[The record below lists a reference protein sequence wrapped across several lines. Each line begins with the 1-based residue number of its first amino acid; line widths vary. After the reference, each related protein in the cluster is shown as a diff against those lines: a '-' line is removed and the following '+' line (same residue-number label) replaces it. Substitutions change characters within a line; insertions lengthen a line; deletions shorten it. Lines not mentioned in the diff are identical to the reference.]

1 MAIEAI
7 GIGASRDWFQPSVQ
21 PKLQRRAA
29 VSIDVSIESAVLD
42 DLRSDPRLPHPE
54 EVAVAVDDD
63 AVTLR
68 GTVGSFSQRRAAVRA
83 ARAVDGVHYVYDD
96 LSVRL
101 LDAAQRSDAELRG
114 MALQTIAW
122 DTDAPAELIDVK
134 VESGWVTLRGTVS
147 WQFQS
152 NAAYE
157 DVANLFGVIGVTND
171 IRVVNP

>member
-7 GIGASRDWFQPSVQ
+7 GIGASRDGFQPSVE
-21 PKLQRRAA
+21 PKLQRSPA
-29 VSIDVSIESAVLD
+29 VSIDVSLEAAVLD
-42 DLRSDPRLPHPE
+42 ALSSDPRLPHPE

-63 AVTLR
+63 AVALR

-101 LDAAQRSDAELRG
+101 LDAAKRSDAELRG

-152 NAAYE
+152 DAAYE
-157 DVANLFGVIGVTND
+157 DVANLFGVIGITND

>member
-1 MAIEAI
+1 M
-7 GIGASRDWFQPSVQ
+7 
-21 PKLQRRAA
+21 
-29 VSIDVSIESAVLD
+29 SINVGTESAVLD
-42 DLRSDPRLPHPE
+42 ALRSDPRLPHPE
-54 EVAVAVDDD
+54 EVAVAADDD

-83 ARAVDGVHYVYDD
+83 ARAVEGVHYVYDD

-122 DTDAPAELIDVK
+122 DTEAPAELIDVK

-152 NAAYE
+152 DAAYE
-157 DVANLFGVIGVTND
+157 DVANLFGVIGITND